1 MQQAK
6 ESFLNLML
14 WGATI
19 ENHLISRGFLKIL
32 LNIWFCLELR
42 RDEKLVQET
51 LRSKQRWQTF
61 FFFKEFP
68 VVILVII
75 AMLNLDF
82 SQNKWYFSVGWQT
95 LWRGRQ
101 AHASS
106 RFEREQQI
114 PTSEQR
120 NGSSRCTSRTLPK
133 QQEKAAGTYGAA
145 RGGARSAAP
154 PFSQNTGTARDHQR
168 NTVNTASNTGC
179 APKPTAAFVVR
190 SKAAGLSSQ
199 NYLLKAFC
207 TSSVTLPCT
216 QRQR

>member
-1 MQQAK
+1 MGCYHTKPLNLSGVPKNTSEHLILSRTKERWETGPGKAQVQAK
-6 ESFLNLML
+6 VANF
-14 WGATI
+14 
-19 ENHLISRGFLKIL
+19 
-32 LNIWFCLELR
+32 
-42 RDEKLVQET
+42 
-51 LRSKQRWQTF
+51 F

-101 AHASS
+101 AHALS

-133 QQEKAAGTYGAA
+133 QQENAAGTYEAA

-154 PFSQNTGTARDHQR
+154 PFS
-168 NTVNTASNTGC
+168 
-179 APKPTAAFVVR
+179 
-190 SKAAGLSSQ
+190 
-199 NYLLKAFC
+199 
-207 TSSVTLPCT
+207 
-216 QRQR
+216 